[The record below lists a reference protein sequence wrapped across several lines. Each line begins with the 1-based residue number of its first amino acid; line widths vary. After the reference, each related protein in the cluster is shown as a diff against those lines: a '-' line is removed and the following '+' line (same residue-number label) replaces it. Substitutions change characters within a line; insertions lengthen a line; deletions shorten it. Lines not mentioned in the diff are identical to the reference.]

1 MFLSFD
7 GVDGTG
13 KTTQIDLLADH
24 LRSRGQ
30 VVATCRDPG
39 STPLGER
46 VRKILLDDDPETVV
60 GARSEMFLYMAA
72 RAQLVEALIGPA
84 LASGQSVISD
94 RFLLANVAYQGYAGG
109 LDVEALWQV
118 GQIATGG
125 LEPDLIFLLDM
136 SPVDAQQRINR
147 PLDRMEQQDRDYQER
162 LREGFLTE
170 AKRRPE
176 QIVVID
182 ASRSVADV
190 HSEILAV
197 VAQRLGTHT

>member
-72 RAQLVEALIGPA
+72 RAQLVESLIGPA

-162 LREGFLTE
+162 LRKGFLTE

>member
-24 LRSRGQ
+24 LRSRGH

-72 RAQLVEALIGPA
+72 RAQLVESLIGPA
-84 LASGQSVISD
+84 LASGQTVISD

>member
-72 RAQLVEALIGPA
+72 RAQLVESLIGPA

>member
-24 LRSRGQ
+24 LRSRGH

-72 RAQLVEALIGPA
+72 RAQLVESLIGPA
-84 LASGQSVISD
+84 LAAGQCVISD

-109 LDVEALWQV
+109 LDVEALWRV

-162 LREGFLTE
+162 LRKGFLTE

-197 VAQRLGTHT
+197 VAQRRV